1 MAPDLNKARPVI
13 VGKLARVNSRRYSR
27 NVGVK
32 VHLRTFNIYG
42 LLHTITSARRGSV
55 VLWEFFSD
63 DQSGGSKLLC
73 ICRSSL

>member
-32 VHLRTFNIYG
+32 VHLITFTIHG
-42 LLHTITSARRGSV
+42 LLYRFSSAGRGSV
-55 VLWEFFSD
+55 VLWEGF
-63 DQSGGSKLLC
+63 
-73 ICRSSL
+73 I